1 MEDNKEIL
9 EAAVETNAK
18 DPTFEFK
25 KPSIWLIIKTI
36 LKLVPVIVYLRKDR
50 REWVKKQGKNVNEKK
65 FRKHAERALKT
76 FVELGPSYIKLG
88 QWLSSRADLL
98 PQPYLDV
105 LEKLQDDVLPAPF
118 SDVRPIL
125 EIELGAL
132 DDIFEYF
139 DTSAISGASLG
150 QVYRARYKEND
161 VVVKISRPHI
171 EQTIG
176 QNIYILKKLLPIA
189 TRFIDENLRF
199 SAEGMLSQFIET
211 VHEEMDYR
219 IEARNLIEIKNN
231 LKEDKSVIIPK
242 VYLDRTSRHV
252 ITLEYLPG
260 IKVTDIRTLDEYNID
275 RAKLVYRIHRLF
287 FKMLLRHSIFHAD
300 PHPGNISVA
309 SNGTI
314 ILYDF
319 GMVGRLD
326 DDTRRRLVRLYLGL
340 VDKDPVRTT
349 DVLIELG
356 TLEPSVDRRLVE
368 KGLELSIQ
376 SLHGKKVDRMEVK
389 ALQDLANKTLS
400 RFPFRLPK
408 GLELSIQSLHGKKVD
423 RMEVKALQ
431 DLANKTLSRFPFRL
445 PKSLALYMRMAS
457 ILEGIY
463 HYHEVK
469 FQFVRVLV
477 NLLEEEGLIK
487 EAYLEEF
494 KRYVNRFAKGIV
506 ISGELAPMI
515 KQYLTDQKAVDKT
528 KKYSNI
534 VPVSIISSSIFI
546 GSTIIFP
553 YERNFSYIGFAL
565 SAALLLGTLLFN
577 KLFRK

>member
-1 MEDNKEIL
+1 VKIFLMEDSKEIPD
-9 EAAVETNAK
+9 AAIVTDRKEPA
-18 DPTFEFK
+18 FRFK
-25 KPSIWLIIKTI
+25 KASIWLIIKTI
-36 LKLVPVIVYLRKDR
+36 LKLIPVIVYLRTDR
-50 REWVKKQGKNVNEKK
+50 REWVKKEGKNVNEKK

-76 FVELGPSYIKLG
+76 FVDLGPSYIKLG

-105 LEKLQDDVLPAPF
+105 LESLQDDVLPEPF
-118 SDVRPIL
+118 SDVKPIL
-125 EIELGAL
+125 EKELGSL
-132 DDIFEYF
+132 DEVFDYF
-139 DTSAISGASLG
+139 NPASISGASLG
-150 QVYRARYKEND
+150 QVYRAGYKGQD
-161 VVVKISRPHI
+161 VVVKISRPNI
-171 EQTIG
+171 EETIG

-211 VHEEMDYR
+211 VYEEMDYR
-219 IEARNLIEIKNN
+219 IEAKNLAEIKNN
-231 LKEDKSVIIPK
+231 LKNDKSVIIPK

-260 IKVTDIRTLDEYNID
+260 IKVTDIKTLDQHDID

-300 PHPGNISVA
+300 PHPGNISIT

-326 DDTRRRLVRLYLGL
+326 DETRRRLVRLYLGL

-349 DVLIELG
+349 DVLMELG
-356 TLEPSVDRRLVE
+356 TLESSVDRRLVE

-408 GLELSIQSLHGKKVD
+408 
-423 RMEVKALQ
+423 
-431 DLANKTLSRFPFRL
+431 N
-445 PKSLALYMRMAS
+445 LALYMRMAS

-463 HYHEVK
+463 HYHDIK

-477 NLLEEEGLIK
+477 SLLEEEGLIK
-487 EAYLEEF
+487 DAYVEEF
-494 KRYVNRFAKGIV
+494 KRYVNKFVKGLEV
-506 ISGELAPMI
+506 SVDLAPMI
-515 KQYLTDQKAVDKT
+515 KQYLTDQRTTNKLKGN
-528 KKYSNI
+528 SN
-534 VPVSIISSSIFI
+534 VLPMSIISSSIFI
-546 GSTIIFP
+546 GSTFIFP
-553 YERNFSYIGFAL
+553 HERNLSYLGFIL
-565 SAALLLGTLLFN
+565 SAALMVGTLIFN
-577 KLFRK
+577 KLDRK

>member
-1 MEDNKEIL
+1 MEDSKEIL
-9 EAAVETNAK
+9 DSAIETDRK
-18 DPTFEFK
+18 EPTFVFK

-36 LKLVPVIVYLRKDR
+36 LKLIPVIVYLRKDR
-50 REWVKKQGKNVNEKK
+50 REWVKKEGKNVNEKK

-76 FVELGPSYIKLG
+76 FVALGPSYIKLG

-105 LEKLQDDVLPAPF
+105 LEKLQDDVLPEPF
-118 SDVRPIL
+118 SDVRPTL
-125 EIELGAL
+125 EKELGQL
-132 DDIFEYF
+132 EDIFEYF
-139 DTSAISGASLG
+139 DPSAISGASLG
-150 QVYRARYKEND
+150 QVYRAKHKEKD
-161 VVVKISRPHI
+161 VVVKISRPNI
-171 EQTIG
+171 EETIG
-176 QNIYILKKLLPIA
+176 QNIYILRKLLPIA

-219 IEARNLIEIKNN
+219 IEARNLIQIKNN
-231 LKEDKSVIIPK
+231 LREDKSVIIPK

-252 ITLEYLPG
+252 ITMEYLPG
-260 IKVTDIRTLDEYNID
+260 IKVTDIRTLNQNNID

-300 PHPGNISVA
+300 PHPGNISVT

-326 DDTRRRLVRLYLGL
+326 DETRRKLVRLYLGL

-356 TLEPSVDRRLVE
+356 TLETSVDRRLVE

-408 GLELSIQSLHGKKVD
+408 
-423 RMEVKALQ
+423 
-431 DLANKTLSRFPFRL
+431 N
-445 PKSLALYMRMAS
+445 LALYMRMAS

-477 NLLEEEGLIK
+477 SLLEEEGLIK
-487 EAYLEEF
+487 EAYVEEF
-494 KRYVNRFAKGIV
+494 KRSVIRFAKGIEV
-506 ISGELAPMI
+506 SSELAPMI
-515 KQYLTDQKAVDKT
+515 KQYLTEQKLENKT
-528 KKYSNI
+528 RNVSN
-534 VPVSIISSSIFI
+534 VLPMSIISSSIFI

-553 YERNFSYIGFAL
+553 YERNFSYLGFAL
-565 SAALLLGTLLFN
+565 SAALLIGTFIFN
-577 KLFRK
+577 KLNRK

>member
-1 MEDNKEIL
+1 LMEDSKEIL
-9 EAAVETNAK
+9 ESSIETDSK
-18 DPTFEFK
+18 EPRFDYK
-25 KPSIWLIIKTI
+25 KPSILFTIKTI
-36 LKLVPVIVYLRKDR
+36 LKLIPVIVYLRRDR
-50 REWVKKQGKNVNEKK
+50 REWVKKEGKNVNENK
-65 FRKHAERALKT
+65 FRKHAEKALKS
-76 FVELGPSYIKLG
+76 FIELGPSYIKLG

-105 LEKLQDDVLPAPF
+105 LEKLQDDVLPRPF
-118 SDVRPIL
+118 SDVKPVL
-125 EIELGAL
+125 EKELGSL
-132 DDIFEYF
+132 EDIFEYF
-139 DTSAISGASLG
+139 DTTAISGASLG
-150 QVYRARYKEND
+150 QVYRAKYEGKE

-176 QNIYILKKLLPIA
+176 ESIYILKKLLPMA

-231 LKEDKSVIIPK
+231 LKGDTSVIIPK
-242 VYLDRTSRHV
+242 VYLERTSHHV

-260 IKVTDIRTLDEYNID
+260 IKVTDIKKLNEFNID

-300 PHPGNISVA
+300 PHPGNISITN
-309 SNGTI
+309 NGTI

-319 GMVGRLD
+319 GMVGRID
-326 DDTRRRLVRLYLGL
+326 DETRRRLVRLYLGL
-340 VDKDPVRTT
+340 VDKDPARTT

-356 TLEPSVDRRLVE
+356 TLEATVDRRLVE
-368 KGLELSIQ
+368 RGLELSIQ

-408 GLELSIQSLHGKKVD
+408 
-423 RMEVKALQ
+423 
-431 DLANKTLSRFPFRL
+431 N
-445 PKSLALYMRMAS
+445 LALYMRMAS

-463 HYHEVK
+463 HYHSVR

-477 NLLEEEGLIK
+477 GLLEEEGLIK
-487 EAYLEEF
+487 EAYVEEF
-494 KRYVNRFAKGIV
+494 KRYVSRFIKGIE
-506 ISGELAPMI
+506 ISSELAPMI
-515 KQYLTDQKAVDKT
+515 KQYLTDQKFANKQS
-528 KKYSNI
+528 KYSNFI
-534 VPVSIISSSIFI
+534 PISIISSSIVI
-546 GSTIIFP
+546 GSALIFP
-553 YERNFSYIGFAL
+553 YDRNLSYLGFAL
-565 SAALLLGTLLFN
+565 STALLVGTFIYK
-577 KLFRK
+577 KLTRR

>member
-1 MEDNKEIL
+1 LIEDRKEIL
-9 EAAVETNAK
+9 EAAIETEK
-18 DPTFEFK
+18 KEPTFDFK
-25 KPSIWLIIKTI
+25 KPSIWFIIKTI
-36 LKLVPVIVYLRKDR
+36 LKLVPVIIYLRKDR
-50 REWVKKQGKNVNEKK
+50 REWVKKEGKNVNEKK
-65 FRKHAERALKT
+65 FRIHAERALKT
-76 FVELGPSYIKLG
+76 FITLGPAYIKLG

-125 EIELGAL
+125 EKELGML

-150 QVYRARYKEND
+150 QVYRAKYKDRD
-161 VVVKISRPHI
+161 VAVKISRPNI
-171 EQTIG
+171 EETIG
-176 QNIYILKKLLPIA
+176 KNIYIVKKLLPIA

-211 VHEEMDYR
+211 VDEEMDYR
-219 IEARNLIEIKNN
+219 IEARNLIDIKNN
-231 LKEDKSVIIPK
+231 LKEDTSVIIPK

-252 ITLEYLPG
+252 ITLDYLPG
-260 IKVTDIRTLDEYNID
+260 TKITDIRTLNQHNID

-300 PHPGNISVA
+300 PHPGNISVTN
-309 SNGTI
+309 NGTI

-326 DDTRRRLVRLYLGL
+326 DETRRRLVRLYLGL

-356 TLEPSVDRRLVE
+356 TLEASVDRRLVE

-408 GLELSIQSLHGKKVD
+408 
-423 RMEVKALQ
+423 
-431 DLANKTLSRFPFRL
+431 N
-445 PKSLALYMRMAS
+445 LALYMRMAS

-463 HYHEVK
+463 HYHNVK

-487 EAYLEEF
+487 DAYFEEF
-494 KRYVNRFAKGIV
+494 KRYVNRFAKGIEV
-506 ISGELAPMI
+506 SSELAPMI
-515 KQYLTDQKAVDKT
+515 KQYLTDQKTADT
-528 KKYSNI
+528 RKKNSNVLPI
-534 VPVSIISSSIFI
+534 SIISSSIFI
-546 GSTIIFP
+546 GSTLIFP
-553 YERNFSYIGFAL
+553 YERNMSYLGFAL
-565 SAALLLGTLLFN
+565 SAVLLFGTLIFN
-577 KLFRK
+577 KINKI

>member
-1 MEDNKEIL
+1 MIEDRKEIL
-9 EAAVETNAK
+9 EAAIETEK
-18 DPTFEFK
+18 KEPTFDFK
-25 KPSIWLIIKTI
+25 KPSVWFIIKTI
-36 LKLVPVIVYLRKDR
+36 LKLIPVIIYLRKDR
-50 REWVKKQGKNVNEKK
+50 REWVKKEGKNVNEKK

-76 FVELGPSYIKLG
+76 FITLGPAYIKLG

-105 LEKLQDDVLPAPF
+105 LEKLQDDVSPAPF

-125 EIELGAL
+125 EKELGML
-132 DDIFEYF
+132 DNIFEYF

-150 QVYRARYKEND
+150 QVYRAKYKDRD
-161 VVVKISRPHI
+161 VVVKISRPRI
-171 EQTIG
+171 EETIG
-176 QNIYILKKLLPIA
+176 KNIYILKKLLPIA

-211 VHEEMDYR
+211 VDEEMDYR
-219 IEARNLIEIKNN
+219 TEARNLIDIKNN
-231 LKEDKSVIIPK
+231 LKEDTSVIIPK
-242 VYLDRTSRHV
+242 VYLDRTSRHI

-260 IKVTDIRTLDEYNID
+260 TKITDIRTLNQHNID

-300 PHPGNISVA
+300 PHPGNISVTN
-309 SNGTI
+309 NGTI

-326 DDTRRRLVRLYLGL
+326 DETRRRLVRLYLGL
-340 VDKDPVRTT
+340 IDKDPVRTT

-356 TLEPSVDRRLVE
+356 TLEASVDRRLVE

-408 GLELSIQSLHGKKVD
+408 
-423 RMEVKALQ
+423 
-431 DLANKTLSRFPFRL
+431 N
-445 PKSLALYMRMAS
+445 LALYMRMAS

-463 HYHEVK
+463 HYHNVR

-487 EAYLEEF
+487 DAYFEEF
-494 KRYVNRFAKGIV
+494 KRYVSRFAKGIEV
-506 ISGELAPMI
+506 SSELAPMI
-515 KQYLTDQKAVDKT
+515 KQYLTDQKTADT
-528 KKYSNI
+528 RKKNSN
-534 VPVSIISSSIFI
+534 VLPMSIISSSIFI
-546 GSTIIFP
+546 GSTLIFP
-553 YERNFSYIGFAL
+553 YERNMSYLGFAL
-565 SAALLLGTLLFN
+565 SAVLLFGTLIYN
-577 KLFRK
+577 KINKI

>member
-1 MEDNKEIL
+1 MPLLEDSEEVLDAVL
-9 EAAVETNAK
+9 ETDREE
-18 DPTFEFK
+18 PTFVFK
-25 KPSIWLIIKTI
+25 KPSIWLIFKTV
-36 LKLVPVIVYLRKDR
+36 LKLIPVIVYLRKDR
-50 REWVKKQGKNVNEKK
+50 REWVKKEGKNVNENK

-76 FVELGPSYIKLG
+76 FVTLGPSYIKLG

-105 LEKLQDDVLPAPF
+105 LEKLQDNVRPEPFLDVK
-118 SDVRPIL
+118 PIL
-125 EIELGAL
+125 ERELGSL
-132 DDIFEYF
+132 ENIFESF
-139 DTSAISGASLG
+139 DPSAISGASLG
-150 QVYRARYKEND
+150 QVYRAKYKQKD
-161 VVVKISRPHI
+161 VVVKISRPNI
-171 EQTIG
+171 EETIG
-176 QNIYILKKLLPIA
+176 QNIYILRKLLPLA

-219 IEARNLIEIKNN
+219 IEAKNLIQIRNN
-231 LKEDKSVIIPK
+231 LKEDKSVIIPS

-252 ITLEYLPG
+252 ITMEYLPG
-260 IKVTDIRTLDEYNID
+260 TKITDIKTLNQNNID

-300 PHPGNISVA
+300 PHPGNISIT
-309 SNGTI
+309 NEGTI

-326 DDTRRRLVRLYLGL
+326 DETRRRLVRLYLGL

-349 DVLIELG
+349 DVLLELG

-376 SLHGKKVDRMEVK
+376 SLHGRKVDRMEVK

-408 GLELSIQSLHGKKVD
+408 
-423 RMEVKALQ
+423 
-431 DLANKTLSRFPFRL
+431 N
-445 PKSLALYMRMAS
+445 LALYMRMAS

-463 HYHEVK
+463 HYHNIK

-477 NLLEEEGLIK
+477 SLLEEEGLIK
-487 EAYLEEF
+487 EAYIEEF
-494 KRYVNRFAKGIV
+494 KRYVNRFVKGIEV
-506 ISGELAPMI
+506 SSELAPML
-515 KQYLTDQKAVDKT
+515 KQYLTDQKSENKIKAN
-528 KKYSNI
+528 SNVLPI
-534 VPVSIISSSIFI
+534 SIISSAIFI
-546 GSTIIFP
+546 GSTFIFP
-553 YERNFSYIGFAL
+553 YERSFSYFGFAL
-565 SAALLLGTLLFN
+565 SAAMLVGTLVYN
-577 KLFRK
+577 KLSRR

>member
-1 MEDNKEIL
+1 MDDRKELL
-9 EAAVETNAK
+9 EGAVQTDAK
-18 DPTFEFK
+18 EPTFEFK

-50 REWVKKQGKNVNEKK
+50 REWVKKEGKNVNEKK
-65 FRKHAERALKT
+65 FRRHAERALKT
-76 FVELGPSYIKLG
+76 FVALGPAYIKLG

-150 QVYRARYKEND
+150 QVYLAKYEEKD

-368 KGLELSIQ
+368 
-376 SLHGKKVDRMEVK
+376 R
-389 ALQDLANKTLS
+389 
-400 RFPFRLPK
+400 

-463 HYHEVK
+463 HYHQVK

-534 VPVSIISSSIFI
+534 VPVSILSSSIFI

-553 YERNFSYIGFAL
+553 YERNFSYIGLAL
-565 SAALLLGTLLFN
+565 AAALLLGTLLYN

>member
-1 MEDNKEIL
+1 MEDSKEIL
-9 EAAVETNAK
+9 DAAIDTDRKEPA
-18 DPTFEFK
+18 FQFK
-25 KPSIWLIIKTI
+25 KPSIWLIMKTI
-36 LKLVPVIVYLRKDR
+36 FKLIPVIVYLRKDR
-50 REWVKKQGKNVNEKK
+50 REWVKKEGKNVNEKK
-65 FRKHAERALKT
+65 FRKHAEGALKT
-76 FVELGPSYIKLG
+76 FVDLGPSYIKLG

-105 LEKLQDDVLPAPF
+105 LESLQDDVLPEPF

-125 EIELGAL
+125 EKELGSP
-132 DDIFEYF
+132 DEVFDYF
-139 DTSAISGASLG
+139 NPASISGASLG
-150 QVYRARYKEND
+150 QVYRAGYKGQD
-161 VVVKISRPHI
+161 VVVKISRPNI
-171 EQTIG
+171 EETIG

-211 VHEEMDYR
+211 VYEEMDYR
-219 IEARNLIEIKNN
+219 IEARNLLEIKNN
-231 LKEDKSVIIPK
+231 LKNDKSVIIPK

-260 IKVTDIRTLDEYNID
+260 IKVTDIKTLDQHDID

-300 PHPGNISVA
+300 PHPGNISIT

-319 GMVGRLD
+319 GMVGKLD
-326 DDTRRRLVRLYLGL
+326 DETRRRLVRLYLGL

-349 DVLIELG
+349 DVLMELG
-356 TLEPSVDRRLVE
+356 TLETSVDRRLVE

-408 GLELSIQSLHGKKVD
+408 
-423 RMEVKALQ
+423 
-431 DLANKTLSRFPFRL
+431 N
-445 PKSLALYMRMAS
+445 LALYMRMAS

-463 HYHEVK
+463 HYHDVK

-477 NLLEEEGLIK
+477 SLLEEEGLIK
-487 EAYLEEF
+487 DAYVEEF
-494 KRYVNRFAKGIV
+494 KRYINKFVKGLEV
-506 ISGELAPMI
+506 SVDLAPMI
-515 KQYLTDQKAVDKT
+515 RQYLTDQRTTNKLKGN
-528 KKYSNI
+528 SN
-534 VPVSIISSSIFI
+534 VLPMSIISSSIFI
-546 GSTIIFP
+546 GSTFIFP
-553 YERNFSYIGFAL
+553 HERNLSYLGFIL
-565 SAALLLGTLLFN
+565 SAALMVGTLIFN
-577 KLFRK
+577 KLNRK

>member
-1 MEDNKEIL
+1 LIEDSNEIL
-9 EAAVETNAK
+9 EAAIETEK
-18 DPTFEFK
+18 KEPTFDFK

-36 LKLVPVIVYLRKDR
+36 LKLIPVIIFLRKDR
-50 REWVKKQGKNVNEKK
+50 REWVKKKGKNVNEKK

-76 FVELGPSYIKLG
+76 FITLGPSYIKLG

-118 SDVRPIL
+118 SNVRPIL
-125 EIELGAL
+125 EKELGVV

-150 QVYRARYKEND
+150 QVYCAKYKDRD
-161 VVVKISRPHI
+161 VVVKISRPNI
-171 EQTIG
+171 EETIG
-176 QNIYILKKLLPIA
+176 KNIYILKKLLPIG

-199 SAEGMLSQFIET
+199 SAEAMLSQFIET

-219 IEARNLIEIKNN
+219 VEARNLIDIKNN
-231 LKEDKSVIIPK
+231 LKEDTSVIIPK

-260 IKVTDIRTLDEYNID
+260 TKITDIRTLNQHNID

-300 PHPGNISVA
+300 PHPGNISVTN
-309 SNGTI
+309 NGTI

-326 DDTRRRLVRLYLGL
+326 DETRRRLVRLYLGL

-356 TLEPSVDRRLVE
+356 TLEASVDRRLVE

-408 GLELSIQSLHGKKVD
+408 
-423 RMEVKALQ
+423 
-431 DLANKTLSRFPFRL
+431 N
-445 PKSLALYMRMAS
+445 LALYMRMAS

-463 HYHEVK
+463 HSHNVK

-487 EAYLEEF
+487 EAYFEEF
-494 KRYVNRFAKGIV
+494 KRYVNRFVKGIEV
-506 ISGELAPMI
+506 SSELAPMI
-515 KQYLTDQKAVDKT
+515 KQYLIDQKTTDKS
-528 KKYSNI
+528 KKNSNVLPI
-534 VPVSIISSSIFI
+534 SIISSSIII
-546 GSTIIFP
+546 GSTLIFP
-553 YERNFSYIGFAL
+553 HERNFSYLGFAL
-565 SAALLLGTLLFN
+565 SAVLLLGTFIFN
-577 KLFRK
+577 KINRI

>member
-1 MEDNKEIL
+1 VKIFLMEDKEIL
-9 EAAVETNAK
+9 DVALVTDRKEPAIQ
-18 DPTFEFK
+18 FK

-36 LKLVPVIVYLRKDR
+36 LKLIPVILYLRTDR
-50 REWVKKQGKNVNEKK
+50 REWVKKEGKNVNEKK

-76 FVELGPSYIKLG
+76 FVDLGPSYIKLG

-105 LEKLQDDVLPAPF
+105 LESLQDDVLPEPF

-125 EIELGAL
+125 EKELGSL
-132 DDIFEYF
+132 DEVFDYF
-139 DTSAISGASLG
+139 NPASISGASLG
-150 QVYRARYKEND
+150 QVYRAGYEGQD
-161 VVVKISRPHI
+161 VVVKISRPNI
-171 EQTIG
+171 EETIG

-211 VHEEMDYR
+211 VYEEMDYR
-219 IEARNLIEIKNN
+219 IEAKNLAEIKNN
-231 LKEDKSVIIPK
+231 LKNDKSVIIPK

-260 IKVTDIRTLDEYNID
+260 IKVTDIKTLDQHNID

-300 PHPGNISVA
+300 PHPGNISIT

-326 DDTRRRLVRLYLGL
+326 DETRRRLVRLYLGL

-349 DVLIELG
+349 DVLMELG

-400 RFPFRLPK
+400 KFPFRLPK
-408 GLELSIQSLHGKKVD
+408 
-423 RMEVKALQ
+423 
-431 DLANKTLSRFPFRL
+431 N
-445 PKSLALYMRMAS
+445 LALYMRMAS

-463 HYHEVK
+463 HYHDIK

-477 NLLEEEGLIK
+477 SLLEEEGLIK
-487 EAYLEEF
+487 DAYVEEF
-494 KRYVNRFAKGIV
+494 KRYVNKFVKGLEV
-506 ISGELAPMI
+506 SVDLAPMI
-515 KQYLTDQKAVDKT
+515 KQYLTDQTTTNKLKGN
-528 KKYSNI
+528 SN
-534 VPVSIISSSIFI
+534 VLPMSIISSSIFI
-546 GSTIIFP
+546 GSAFIFP
-553 YERNFSYIGFAL
+553 HERNLSYLGFIL
-565 SAALLLGTLLFN
+565 SAALMVGTLIFN
-577 KLFRK
+577 KLDRK

>member
-1 MEDNKEIL
+1 MEDSKEIL
-9 EAAVETNAK
+9 EGAVQTDAK
-18 DPTFEFK
+18 EPTFEFK

-50 REWVKKQGKNVNEKK
+50 REWVKKEGKNVNEKK

-76 FVELGPSYIKLG
+76 FVALGPAYIKLG

-118 SDVRPIL
+118 SDVIPIL
-125 EIELGAL
+125 EKELGSL
-132 DDIFEYF
+132 DEIFEYF

-150 QVYRARYKEND
+150 QVYRAKYEEKE

-199 SAEGMLSQFIET
+199 SAEGMLYQFIET
-211 VHEEMDYR
+211 VHEEMNYR

-260 IKVTDIRTLDEYNID
+260 TKVTDIRTLDEYNID

-326 DDTRRRLVRLYLGL
+326 DETRRRLVRLYLGL

-408 GLELSIQSLHGKKVD
+408 
-423 RMEVKALQ
+423 
-431 DLANKTLSRFPFRL
+431 
-445 PKSLALYMRMAS
+445 SLALYMRMAS

-463 HYHEVK
+463 HYHGVK

-477 NLLEEEGLIK
+477 SLLEEEGLIK
-487 EAYLEEF
+487 EAYIEEF
-494 KRYVNRFAKGIV
+494 KRYVNRFAKGIE
-506 ISGELAPMI
+506 ISSELAPMI
-515 KQYLTDQKAVDKT
+515 KQYLTDQKTVDRT

-534 VPVSIISSSIFI
+534 IPVSILSSSIFI

-565 SAALLLGTLLFN
+565 SAALLIGTLIFN

>member
-1 MEDNKEIL
+1 MEDSKEIL
-9 EAAVETNAK
+9 DAAIDTDRKEPA
-18 DPTFEFK
+18 FQFK
-25 KPSIWLIIKTI
+25 KPSIWLIMKTI
-36 LKLVPVIVYLRKDR
+36 LKLIPVIVYLRKDR
-50 REWVKKQGKNVNEKK
+50 REWVKKEGKNVNEKK
-65 FRKHAERALKT
+65 FSKHAERALKT
-76 FVELGPSYIKLG
+76 FVDLGPSYIKLG

-105 LEKLQDDVLPAPF
+105 LESLQDDVLAEPF

-125 EIELGAL
+125 EKELGSL
-132 DDIFEYF
+132 DEVFDYF
-139 DTSAISGASLG
+139 NPASISGASLG
-150 QVYRARYKEND
+150 QVYRAGYKGQD
-161 VVVKISRPHI
+161 VVVKISRPNI
-171 EQTIG
+171 EETIG

-211 VHEEMDYR
+211 VYEEMDYR
-219 IEARNLIEIKNN
+219 IEARNLLEIKNN
-231 LKEDKSVIIPK
+231 LKNDKSVIIPK

-260 IKVTDIRTLDEYNID
+260 IKVTDIKTLDQHDID

-300 PHPGNISVA
+300 PHPGNISIT

-326 DDTRRRLVRLYLGL
+326 DETRRRLVRLYLGL

-349 DVLIELG
+349 DVLMELG
-356 TLEPSVDRRLVE
+356 TLETSVDRRLVE

-408 GLELSIQSLHGKKVD
+408 
-423 RMEVKALQ
+423 
-431 DLANKTLSRFPFRL
+431 N
-445 PKSLALYMRMAS
+445 LALYMRMAS

-463 HYHEVK
+463 HYHDVK

-477 NLLEEEGLIK
+477 SLLEEEGLIK
-487 EAYLEEF
+487 DAYVEEF
-494 KRYVNRFAKGIV
+494 KRYVNKFVKGLEV
-506 ISGELAPMI
+506 SVDLAPMI
-515 KQYLTDQKAVDKT
+515 KQYLTDQRTTNKLKGN
-528 KKYSNI
+528 SN
-534 VPVSIISSSIFI
+534 VLPMSIISSSIFI
-546 GSTIIFP
+546 GSTFIFP
-553 YERNFSYIGFAL
+553 HERNLSYLGFIL
-565 SAALLLGTLLFN
+565 SAALMVGTLIFN
-577 KLFRK
+577 KLNRK

>member
-1 MEDNKEIL
+1 LIEDRKEIL
-9 EAAVETNAK
+9 EAAIETEK
-18 DPTFEFK
+18 KEPTFDFK
-25 KPSIWLIIKTI
+25 KPSIWFIIKTI
-36 LKLVPVIVYLRKDR
+36 LKLVPVIIYLRKDR
-50 REWVKKQGKNVNEKK
+50 REWVKKEGKNVNEKK
-65 FRKHAERALKT
+65 FRIHAERALKT
-76 FVELGPSYIKLG
+76 FITLGPAYIKLG

-125 EIELGAL
+125 EKELGML

-150 QVYRARYKEND
+150 QVYRAKYKDRD
-161 VVVKISRPHI
+161 VAVKISRPNI
-171 EQTIG
+171 EETIG
-176 QNIYILKKLLPIA
+176 KNIYIVKKLLPIA

-211 VHEEMDYR
+211 VDEEMDYR
-219 IEARNLIEIKNN
+219 IEARNLIDIKNN
-231 LKEDKSVIIPK
+231 LKEDTSVIIPK

-252 ITLEYLPG
+252 ITLDYLPG
-260 IKVTDIRTLDEYNID
+260 TKITDIRTLNQHNID

-300 PHPGNISVA
+300 PHPGNISVTN
-309 SNGTI
+309 NGTI

-326 DDTRRRLVRLYLGL
+326 DETRRRLVRLYLGL

-356 TLEPSVDRRLVE
+356 TLEASVDRRLVE

-408 GLELSIQSLHGKKVD
+408 
-423 RMEVKALQ
+423 
-431 DLANKTLSRFPFRL
+431 N
-445 PKSLALYMRMAS
+445 LALYMRMAS

-463 HYHEVK
+463 HYHNVK

-487 EAYLEEF
+487 DAYFEEF
-494 KRYVNRFAKGIV
+494 KRYVNRFAKGIEV
-506 ISGELAPMI
+506 SSELAPMI
-515 KQYLTDQKAVDKT
+515 KQYLTDQKTADT
-528 KKYSNI
+528 RKKNSNVLPI
-534 VPVSIISSSIFI
+534 SIISSSIFI
-546 GSTIIFP
+546 GSTLIFP
-553 YERNFSYIGFAL
+553 YERNMSYLGFGL
-565 SAALLLGTLLFN
+565 SAVLLFGTLLYN
-577 KLFRK
+577 KINKI

>member
-1 MEDNKEIL
+1 MEDKEIL
-9 EAAVETNAK
+9 DVALVTDRKEPAIQ
-18 DPTFEFK
+18 FK

-36 LKLVPVIVYLRKDR
+36 LKLIPVILYLRTDR
-50 REWVKKQGKNVNEKK
+50 REWVKKEGKNVNEKK

-76 FVELGPSYIKLG
+76 FVDLGPSYIKLG

-105 LEKLQDDVLPAPF
+105 LESLQDDVLPEPF

-125 EIELGAL
+125 EKELGSL
-132 DDIFEYF
+132 DEVFDYF
-139 DTSAISGASLG
+139 NPASISGASLG
-150 QVYRARYKEND
+150 QVYRAGYKGQD
-161 VVVKISRPHI
+161 VVVKISRPNI
-171 EQTIG
+171 EETIG

-211 VHEEMDYR
+211 VYEEMDYR
-219 IEARNLIEIKNN
+219 IEAKNLAEIKNN
-231 LKEDKSVIIPK
+231 LKNDKSVIIPK

-260 IKVTDIRTLDEYNID
+260 IKVTDIKTLDQHNID

-300 PHPGNISVA
+300 PHPGNISIT

-326 DDTRRRLVRLYLGL
+326 DETRRRLVRLYLGL

-349 DVLIELG
+349 DVLMELG

-408 GLELSIQSLHGKKVD
+408 
-423 RMEVKALQ
+423 
-431 DLANKTLSRFPFRL
+431 N
-445 PKSLALYMRMAS
+445 LALYMRMAS

-463 HYHEVK
+463 HYHDVK

-477 NLLEEEGLIK
+477 SLLEEEGLIK
-487 EAYLEEF
+487 DAYVEEF
-494 KRYVNRFAKGIV
+494 KRYVNKFVKGLEV
-506 ISGELAPMI
+506 SVDLAPMI
-515 KQYLTDQKAVDKT
+515 KQYLTDQRTTNKLKGN
-528 KKYSNI
+528 SN
-534 VPVSIISSSIFI
+534 VLPMSIISSSIFI
-546 GSTIIFP
+546 GSAFIFP
-553 YERNFSYIGFAL
+553 HERNLSYLGFIL
-565 SAALLLGTLLFN
+565 SAALMVGTLIFN
-577 KLFRK
+577 KLVRK

>member
-1 MEDNKEIL
+1 MPLLEDSEEVL
-9 EAAVETNAK
+9 DAVIETNREE
-18 DPTFEFK
+18 PTFVFK
-25 KPSIWLIIKTI
+25 KPSIWLIFKTI

-50 REWVKKQGKNVNEKK
+50 REWVKKEGKNVNEKE

-76 FVELGPSYIKLG
+76 FVTLGPSYIKLG

-105 LEKLQDDVLPAPF
+105 LEKLQDNVRPEPFLDVK
-118 SDVRPIL
+118 PIL
-125 EIELGAL
+125 ERELGSL
-132 DDIFEYF
+132 ENIFDSF
-139 DTSAISGASLG
+139 DPSAISGASLG
-150 QVYRARYKEND
+150 QVYRARYKEKD
-161 VVVKISRPHI
+161 VVVKISRPNI
-171 EQTIG
+171 EETIG
-176 QNIYILKKLLPIA
+176 QNIYILRKLLPLA

-219 IEARNLIEIKNN
+219 IEAKNLIQIKNN
-231 LKEDKSVIIPK
+231 LKEDKSVIIPR

-252 ITLEYLPG
+252 ITMEYLPG
-260 IKVTDIRTLDEYNID
+260 TKITDIKTLNQNNID

-300 PHPGNISVA
+300 PHPGNISIT
-309 SNGTI
+309 NEGTI

-326 DDTRRRLVRLYLGL
+326 DETRRRLVRLYLGL

-349 DVLIELG
+349 DVLLELG

-376 SLHGKKVDRMEVK
+376 SLHGRKVDRMEIK

-408 GLELSIQSLHGKKVD
+408 
-423 RMEVKALQ
+423 
-431 DLANKTLSRFPFRL
+431 N
-445 PKSLALYMRMAS
+445 LALYMRMAS

-463 HYHEVK
+463 HYHNVK

-477 NLLEEEGLIK
+477 SLLEEEGLIK
-487 EAYLEEF
+487 EAYIEEF
-494 KRYVNRFAKGIV
+494 KRYVNRFVKGIEV
-506 ISGELAPMI
+506 SSELAPML
-515 KQYLTDQKAVDKT
+515 KQYLTDQKSENKIKAN
-528 KKYSNI
+528 SN
-534 VPVSIISSSIFI
+534 VLPMSIISSAIFI
-546 GSTIIFP
+546 GSTFIFP
-553 YERNFSYIGFAL
+553 YERNFSYFGFAL
-565 SAALLLGTLLFN
+565 SAAMLIGTLVFN
-577 KLFRK
+577 KLSRR

>member
-1 MEDNKEIL
+1 MPLFSYTSGLFILSLLEFRGVKIFLMEDKEIL
-9 EAAVETNAK
+9 DVAIVTDRKEPA
-18 DPTFEFK
+18 FQFK

-36 LKLVPVIVYLRKDR
+36 LKLIPVILYLRTDR
-50 REWVKKQGKNVNEKK
+50 REWVKKEGKNVNEKK

-76 FVELGPSYIKLG
+76 FIDLGPSYIKLG

-105 LEKLQDDVLPAPF
+105 LESLQDDVLPEPF
-118 SDVRPIL
+118 SEVRPIL
-125 EIELGAL
+125 EKELGSL
-132 DDIFEYF
+132 DEVFDYF
-139 DTSAISGASLG
+139 NPASISGASLG
-150 QVYRARYKEND
+150 QVYRAGYKGQD
-161 VVVKISRPHI
+161 VVVKISRPNI
-171 EQTIG
+171 EETIG

-211 VHEEMDYR
+211 VYEEMDYR
-219 IEARNLIEIKNN
+219 IEAKNLAEIKNN
-231 LKEDKSVIIPK
+231 LKNDKSVIIPK

-260 IKVTDIRTLDEYNID
+260 IKVTDIKTLDQHDID

-300 PHPGNISVA
+300 PHPGNISIT

-319 GMVGRLD
+319 GMVGRID
-326 DDTRRRLVRLYLGL
+326 DETRRRLVRLYLGL
-340 VDKDPVRTT
+340 IDKDPVRTT
-349 DVLIELG
+349 DVLMELG

-408 GLELSIQSLHGKKVD
+408 
-423 RMEVKALQ
+423 
-431 DLANKTLSRFPFRL
+431 N
-445 PKSLALYMRMAS
+445 LALYMRMAS

-463 HYHEVK
+463 HYHDVK

-477 NLLEEEGLIK
+477 SLLEEEGLIK
-487 EAYLEEF
+487 DAYVEEF
-494 KRYVNRFAKGIV
+494 KRYVNKFVKGLEV
-506 ISGELAPMI
+506 SVDLAPMI
-515 KQYLTDQKAVDKT
+515 KQYLTDQRTTNKLKGN
-528 KKYSNI
+528 SN
-534 VPVSIISSSIFI
+534 VLPMSIISSSIFI
-546 GSTIIFP
+546 GSAFIFP
-553 YERNFSYIGFAL
+553 HERNLSYLGFIL
-565 SAALLLGTLLFN
+565 SAALMVGTLIFN
-577 KLFRK
+577 KLDRK

>member
-1 MEDNKEIL
+1 VKIFLMEDSKEIL
-9 EAAVETNAK
+9 GAAIDTDRKEPA
-18 DPTFEFK
+18 FQFK
-25 KPSIWLIIKTI
+25 KPSILLIIRTI
-36 LKLVPVIVYLRKDR
+36 LKLIPVIVYLRKDR
-50 REWVKKQGKNVNEKK
+50 REWVKKEGRNVSEKK
-65 FRKHAERALKT
+65 FRKHAEGALKT
-76 FVELGPSYIKLG
+76 FVDLGPSYIKLG

-105 LEKLQDDVLPAPF
+105 LESLQDDVFPEPF

-125 EIELGAL
+125 EKELGSP
-132 DDIFEYF
+132 DEVFDYF
-139 DTSAISGASLG
+139 NPASISGASLG
-150 QVYRARYKEND
+150 QVYRAGYKGQD
-161 VVVKISRPHI
+161 VVVKISRPNI

-211 VHEEMDYR
+211 VYEEMDYR
-219 IEARNLIEIKNN
+219 IEARNLLEIKNN
-231 LKEDKSVIIPK
+231 LKNDKSVIIPK

-260 IKVTDIRTLDEYNID
+260 IKVTDIKTLDQHDID

-300 PHPGNISVA
+300 PHPGNISIT

-326 DDTRRRLVRLYLGL
+326 DETRRRLVRLYLGL

-349 DVLIELG
+349 DVLMELG
-356 TLEPSVDRRLVE
+356 TLETSVDRRLVE

-408 GLELSIQSLHGKKVD
+408 
-423 RMEVKALQ
+423 
-431 DLANKTLSRFPFRL
+431 N
-445 PKSLALYMRMAS
+445 LALYMRMAS

-463 HYHEVK
+463 HYHDVK

-477 NLLEEEGLIK
+477 SLLEEEGLIK
-487 EAYLEEF
+487 DAYVEEF
-494 KRYVNRFAKGIV
+494 KRYVNKFVKGLEV
-506 ISGELAPMI
+506 SVDLAPMI
-515 KQYLTDQKAVDKT
+515 KQYLTDQRTTNKLKGN
-528 KKYSNI
+528 SN
-534 VPVSIISSSIFI
+534 VLPMSIISSSIFI
-546 GSTIIFP
+546 GSTFIFP
-553 YERNFSYIGFAL
+553 HERNLSYLGFIL
-565 SAALLLGTLLFN
+565 SAALMVGTLIFN
-577 KLFRK
+577 KLNRK

>member
-150 QVYRARYKEND
+150 QVYLAKYEEKD

-408 GLELSIQSLHGKKVD
+408 
-423 RMEVKALQ
+423 
-431 DLANKTLSRFPFRL
+431 
-445 PKSLALYMRMAS
+445 SLALYMRMAS

-463 HYHEVK
+463 HYHQVK

>member
-1 MEDNKEIL
+1 MEDKEIL
-9 EAAVETNAK
+9 DAAIVTDRKEPAFQFN
-18 DPTFEFK
+18 

-36 LKLVPVIVYLRKDR
+36 LKLIPVILYLRTDR
-50 REWVKKQGKNVNEKK
+50 REWVKKEGKNVNEKK

-76 FVELGPSYIKLG
+76 FVDLGPSYIKLG

-105 LEKLQDDVLPAPF
+105 LESLQDDVLPEPF

-125 EIELGAL
+125 EKELGSL
-132 DDIFEYF
+132 DEVFDYF
-139 DTSAISGASLG
+139 NPASISGASLG
-150 QVYRARYKEND
+150 QVYRAGYKGQD
-161 VVVKISRPHI
+161 VVVKISRPNI
-171 EQTIG
+171 EETIG

-211 VHEEMDYR
+211 VYEEMDYR
-219 IEARNLIEIKNN
+219 IEAKNLTEIKNN
-231 LKEDKSVIIPK
+231 LKNDKSVIIPK

-260 IKVTDIRTLDEYNID
+260 IKVTDIKTLDQHNID

-300 PHPGNISVA
+300 PHPGNISIT

-326 DDTRRRLVRLYLGL
+326 DETRRRLVRLYLGL

-349 DVLIELG
+349 DVLMELG

-376 SLHGKKVDRMEVK
+376 SLYGKKVDRMEVK

-408 GLELSIQSLHGKKVD
+408 
-423 RMEVKALQ
+423 
-431 DLANKTLSRFPFRL
+431 N
-445 PKSLALYMRMAS
+445 LALYMRMAS

-463 HYHEVK
+463 HYHDIK

-477 NLLEEEGLIK
+477 SLLEEEGLIK
-487 EAYLEEF
+487 DAYVEEF
-494 KRYVNRFAKGIV
+494 KRYVNKFVKGLEV
-506 ISGELAPMI
+506 SVDLAPMI
-515 KQYLTDQKAVDKT
+515 KQYLTDQRTTNKLKGN
-528 KKYSNI
+528 SN
-534 VPVSIISSSIFI
+534 VLPMSIISSSIFI
-546 GSTIIFP
+546 GSAFIFP
-553 YERNFSYIGFAL
+553 HERNLSYLGFIL
-565 SAALLLGTLLFN
+565 SAALMVGTLIFN
-577 KLFRK
+577 KLDRK

>member
-1 MEDNKEIL
+1 MPLFSYTSGLFILSLLEFRGVKIFLMEDKEIL
-9 EAAVETNAK
+9 DVAIVTDRKEPA
-18 DPTFEFK
+18 FQFK

-36 LKLVPVIVYLRKDR
+36 LKLIPVILYLRTDR
-50 REWVKKQGKNVNEKK
+50 REWVKKEGKNVNEKK

-76 FVELGPSYIKLG
+76 FIDLGPSYIKLG

-105 LEKLQDDVLPAPF
+105 LESLQDDVLPEPF

-125 EIELGAL
+125 EKELGSL
-132 DDIFEYF
+132 DEVFDYF
-139 DTSAISGASLG
+139 NPASISGASLG
-150 QVYRARYKEND
+150 QVYRAGYKGQD
-161 VVVKISRPHI
+161 VVVKISRPNI
-171 EQTIG
+171 EETIG

-211 VHEEMDYR
+211 VYEEMDYR
-219 IEARNLIEIKNN
+219 IEAKNLAEIKNN
-231 LKEDKSVIIPK
+231 LKNDKSVIIPK

-260 IKVTDIRTLDEYNID
+260 IKVTDIKTLDQHDID
-275 RAKLVYRIHRLF
+275 RVKLVYRIHRLF

-300 PHPGNISVA
+300 PHPGNISIT

-319 GMVGRLD
+319 GMVGRID
-326 DDTRRRLVRLYLGL
+326 DETRRRLVRLYLGL
-340 VDKDPVRTT
+340 IDKDPVRTT
-349 DVLIELG
+349 DVLMELG

-408 GLELSIQSLHGKKVD
+408 
-423 RMEVKALQ
+423 
-431 DLANKTLSRFPFRL
+431 N
-445 PKSLALYMRMAS
+445 LALYMRMAS

-463 HYHEVK
+463 HYHDVK

-477 NLLEEEGLIK
+477 SLLEEEGLIK
-487 EAYLEEF
+487 DAYVEEF
-494 KRYVNRFAKGIV
+494 KRYVNKFVKGLEV
-506 ISGELAPMI
+506 SVDLAPMI
-515 KQYLTDQKAVDKT
+515 KQYLTDQRTTNKLKGN
-528 KKYSNI
+528 SN
-534 VPVSIISSSIFI
+534 VLPMSIISSSIFI
-546 GSTIIFP
+546 GSAFIFP
-553 YERNFSYIGFAL
+553 HERNLSYLGFIL
-565 SAALLLGTLLFN
+565 SAALMVGTLIFN
-577 KLFRK
+577 KLVRK

>member
-1 MEDNKEIL
+1 MEDKEIL
-9 EAAVETNAK
+9 DVAIVTDRKEPA
-18 DPTFEFK
+18 FQFK

-36 LKLVPVIVYLRKDR
+36 LKLIPVILYLRTDR
-50 REWVKKQGKNVNEKK
+50 REWVKKEGKNVNEKK

-76 FVELGPSYIKLG
+76 FIDLGPSYIKLG

-105 LEKLQDDVLPAPF
+105 LESLQDDVLPEPF

-125 EIELGAL
+125 EKELGSL
-132 DDIFEYF
+132 DEVFDYF
-139 DTSAISGASLG
+139 NPASISGASLG
-150 QVYRARYKEND
+150 QVYRAGYEGQD
-161 VVVKISRPHI
+161 VVVKISRPNI
-171 EQTIG
+171 EETIG

-211 VHEEMDYR
+211 VYEEMDYR
-219 IEARNLIEIKNN
+219 IEAKNLAEIKNN
-231 LKEDKSVIIPK
+231 LKNDKSVIIPK

-260 IKVTDIRTLDEYNID
+260 IKVTDIKTLDQHDID
-275 RAKLVYRIHRLF
+275 RVKLVYRIHRLF

-300 PHPGNISVA
+300 PHPGNISIT

-319 GMVGRLD
+319 GMVGRID
-326 DDTRRRLVRLYLGL
+326 DETRRRLVRLYLGL
-340 VDKDPVRTT
+340 IDKDPVRTT
-349 DVLIELG
+349 DVLMELG

-408 GLELSIQSLHGKKVD
+408 
-423 RMEVKALQ
+423 
-431 DLANKTLSRFPFRL
+431 N
-445 PKSLALYMRMAS
+445 LALYMRMAS

-463 HYHEVK
+463 HYHDVK

-477 NLLEEEGLIK
+477 SLLEEEGLIK
-487 EAYLEEF
+487 DAYVEEF
-494 KRYVNRFAKGIV
+494 KRYVNKFVKGLEV
-506 ISGELAPMI
+506 SVDLAPMI
-515 KQYLTDQKAVDKT
+515 KQYLTDQRTTNKLKGN
-528 KKYSNI
+528 SN
-534 VPVSIISSSIFI
+534 VLPMSIISSSIFI
-546 GSTIIFP
+546 GSAFIFP
-553 YERNFSYIGFAL
+553 HERNLSYLGFIL
-565 SAALLLGTLLFN
+565 SAALMVGTLIFN
-577 KLFRK
+577 KLVRK

>member
-1 MEDNKEIL
+1 MEDSKEL
-9 EAAVETNAK
+9 LDAAIDTERK
-18 DPTFEFK
+18 DHDFLFK
-25 KPSIWLIIKTI
+25 KPSILLIIKTI

-50 REWVKKQGKNVNEKK
+50 REWVKKEGKNVNEKK

-76 FVELGPSYIKLG
+76 FVDLGPSYIKLG

-105 LEKLQDDVLPAPF
+105 LESLQDDVSPEPF

-125 EIELGAL
+125 EKELGCL
-132 DDIFEYF
+132 DEVFDYF
-139 DTSAISGASLG
+139 DPASISGASLG
-150 QVYRARYKEND
+150 QVYRAGYKGQE
-161 VVVKISRPHI
+161 VVVKISRPNI
-171 EQTIG
+171 EETIG

-211 VHEEMDYR
+211 VYEEMDYR
-219 IEARNLIEIKNN
+219 IEARNLIQIKNN
-231 LKEDKSVIIPK
+231 LKGDKSVIIPK

-260 IKVTDIRTLDEYNID
+260 IKVTDIKTLDKHEID

-300 PHPGNISVA
+300 PHPGNISIT

-319 GMVGRLD
+319 GMVGKLD
-326 DDTRRRLVRLYLGL
+326 DETRRRLVRLYLGL

-349 DVLIELG
+349 DVLMELG
-356 TLEPSVDRRLVE
+356 TLETSVDRRLVE

-408 GLELSIQSLHGKKVD
+408 
-423 RMEVKALQ
+423 
-431 DLANKTLSRFPFRL
+431 N
-445 PKSLALYMRMAS
+445 LALYMRMAS

-463 HYHEVK
+463 HYHDVK

-477 NLLEEEGLIK
+477 SLLEEEGLIK
-487 EAYLEEF
+487 DAYIEEF
-494 KRYVNRFAKGIV
+494 KRYINKFVKGLEASV
-506 ISGELAPMI
+506 DLAPII
-515 KQYLTDQKAVDKT
+515 KQYLIDQRT
-528 KKYSNI
+528 TNNLRGNSN
-534 VPVSIISSSIFI
+534 VLPVSIISSALFI
-546 GSTIIFP
+546 GSTFIFP
-553 YERNFSYIGFAL
+553 YDRNLSYFGFIF
-565 SAALLLGTLLFN
+565 SAALMVGTLIFN
-577 KLFRK
+577 KLNRKY

>member
-1 MEDNKEIL
+1 MKIFLIEDSKEIL
-9 EAAVETNAK
+9 GAAIDTDRKEPA
-18 DPTFEFK
+18 FQFK
-25 KPSIWLIIKTI
+25 KPSIWLIIRTI
-36 LKLVPVIVYLRKDR
+36 LKLIPVIVYLRKDR
-50 REWVKKQGKNVNEKK
+50 REWVKKEGKNVNEKK

-76 FVELGPSYIKLG
+76 FVDLGPSYIKLG

-105 LEKLQDDVLPAPF
+105 LESLQDDVLPEPF

-125 EIELGAL
+125 EKELGSL
-132 DDIFEYF
+132 DKVFDYF
-139 DTSAISGASLG
+139 NPASISGASLG
-150 QVYRARYKEND
+150 QVYRAGYKGQD
-161 VVVKISRPHI
+161 VVVKISRPNI
-171 EQTIG
+171 EETIG

-211 VHEEMDYR
+211 VYEEMDYR
-219 IEARNLIEIKNN
+219 IEAKNLVEIKNN
-231 LKEDKSVIIPK
+231 LKNDKSVIIPK

-260 IKVTDIRTLDEYNID
+260 IKVTDIKTLDQHDID

-300 PHPGNISVA
+300 PHPGNISIT

-326 DDTRRRLVRLYLGL
+326 DETRRRLVRLYLGL
-340 VDKDPVRTT
+340 IDKDPVRTT
-349 DVLIELG
+349 DVLMELG
-356 TLEPSVDRRLVE
+356 TLEASVDRRLVE

-408 GLELSIQSLHGKKVD
+408 
-423 RMEVKALQ
+423 
-431 DLANKTLSRFPFRL
+431 N
-445 PKSLALYMRMAS
+445 LALYMRMAS

-463 HYHEVK
+463 HYHDVK

-477 NLLEEEGLIK
+477 SLLEEEGLIK
-487 EAYLEEF
+487 DAYVEEF
-494 KRYVNRFAKGIV
+494 KRYVNKFVKGLEV
-506 ISGELAPMI
+506 SVDLAPMI
-515 KQYLTDQKAVDKT
+515 KQYLADQRTTNKLKGN
-528 KKYSNI
+528 SN
-534 VPVSIISSSIFI
+534 VLPMSIISSSIFI
-546 GSTIIFP
+546 GSTFIFP
-553 YERNFSYIGFAL
+553 HERNLSYLGFIL
-565 SAALLLGTLLFN
+565 SAALMVGTLIFN
-577 KLFRK
+577 KLNCK

>member
-1 MEDNKEIL
+1 LIEDSKEIL
-9 EAAVETNAK
+9 ESSIETEK
-18 DPTFEFK
+18 KEPTFDFK
-25 KPSIWLIIKTI
+25 KPSIWFIINTI
-36 LKLVPVIVYLRKDR
+36 LKLIPVIIYLRKDR
-50 REWVKKQGKNVNEKK
+50 REWVKKEGKNVNEKK
-65 FRKHAERALKT
+65 FRKHAQRALKT
-76 FVELGPSYIKLG
+76 FTTLGPAYIKLG

-118 SDVRPIL
+118 SNVRPIL
-125 EIELGAL
+125 EKELGML
-132 DDIFEYF
+132 DDIYEYF
-139 DTSAISGASLG
+139 DTSALSGASLG
-150 QVYRARYKEND
+150 QVYRAKHKDRE
-161 VVVKISRPHI
+161 VVVKISRPNI
-171 EQTIG
+171 EETIG

-219 IEARNLIEIKNN
+219 IEARNLIDIKNN
-231 LKEDKSVIIPK
+231 LKEDTSVIIPK

-260 IKVTDIRTLDEYNID
+260 IKVTDIRTLDQHNID

-287 FKMLLRHSIFHAD
+287 FKMLLRHIIFHAD
-300 PHPGNISVA
+300 PHPGNISVTN
-309 SNGTI
+309 NGTI

-326 DDTRRRLVRLYLGL
+326 DETRRRLVRLYLGL

-356 TLEPSVDRRLVE
+356 TLEASVDRRLVE

-408 GLELSIQSLHGKKVD
+408 
-423 RMEVKALQ
+423 
-431 DLANKTLSRFPFRL
+431 N
-445 PKSLALYMRMAS
+445 LALYMRMAS

-463 HYHEVK
+463 HYHKVR

-487 EAYLEEF
+487 DAYVEEF
-494 KRYVNRFAKGIV
+494 KRYVNRFAKGIEV
-506 ISGELAPMI
+506 SSELGPMI
-515 KQYLTDQKAVDKT
+515 KQYLTDQKAADT
-528 KKYSNI
+528 RKKNSNI
-534 VPVSIISSSIFI
+534 LPISIISSSIFI
-546 GSTIIFP
+546 GSTLIFP
-553 YERNFSYIGFAL
+553 YERNLSYLGFGL
-565 SAALLLGTLLFN
+565 SAVLLFGTLLYN
-577 KLFRK
+577 KINKI

>member
-1 MEDNKEIL
+1 MEDRKELL
-9 EAAVETNAK
+9 EGAVQTDAK
-18 DPTFEFK
+18 EPTFEFK

-36 LKLVPVIVYLRKDR
+36 LKLIPVMVYLRKDR
-50 REWVKKQGKNVNEKK
+50 REWVKKEGKNVNEKK
-65 FRKHAERALKT
+65 FRRHAERALKT

-125 EIELGAL
+125 EKELGAV

-150 QVYRARYKEND
+150 QVYLAKYEEKD

-260 IKVTDIRTLDEYNID
+260 TKVTDIRTLDEYNID

-326 DDTRRRLVRLYLGL
+326 DETRRRLVRLYLGL

-408 GLELSIQSLHGKKVD
+408 
-423 RMEVKALQ
+423 
-431 DLANKTLSRFPFRL
+431 
-445 PKSLALYMRMAS
+445 SLALYMRMAS

-463 HYHEVK
+463 HYHGVK

-477 NLLEEEGLIK
+477 SLLEEEGLIK

-494 KRYVNRFAKGIV
+494 MRYINRFAKGIE

-515 KQYLTDQKAVDKT
+515 KQYLTDQKAVDRT

-565 SAALLLGTLLFN
+565 AAALLLGTLLFN

>member
-1 MEDNKEIL
+1 MDDSKEIF
-9 EAAVETNAK
+9 EAAIETDAK
-18 DPTFEFK
+18 EPTFEYK

-50 REWVKKQGKNVNEKK
+50 REWVKKEGRNVNEKK

-76 FVELGPSYIKLG
+76 FVALGPAYIKLG

-118 SDVRPIL
+118 SDVRLTL
-125 EIELGAL
+125 EKELGSL
-132 DDIFEYF
+132 DEIFEYF

-150 QVYRARYKEND
+150 QVYLAKYEEKD

-176 QNIYILKKLLPIA
+176 QNIYILKKLLPFA

-231 LKEDKSVIIPK
+231 LKEDRSVIIPK

-260 IKVTDIRTLDEYNID
+260 TKVTDIRALDEYDID

-300 PHPGNISVA
+300 PHPGNISVS

-326 DDTRRRLVRLYLGL
+326 DETRRRLVRLYLGL

-368 KGLELSIQ
+368 KGL
-376 SLHGKKVDRMEVK
+376 D
-389 ALQDLANKTLS
+389 
-400 RFPFRLPK
+400 
-408 GLELSIQSLHGKKVD
+408 LSIQSLHGKKVD

-463 HYHEVK
+463 HYHGVK

-477 NLLEEEGLIK
+477 SLLEEEGLIK
-487 EAYLEEF
+487 EAYFEEF
-494 KRYVNRFAKGIV
+494 KRYINRFAKGIE

-515 KQYLTDQKAVDKT
+515 KQYLTDQKTADRT

-534 VPVSIISSSIFI
+534 IPVSILSSSIFI

-565 SAALLLGTLLFN
+565 SASLLIGTLLFN
-577 KLFRK
+577 KLNRK

>member
-1 MEDNKEIL
+1 MPLLEDSEEVL
-9 EAAVETNAK
+9 DAVVET
-18 DPTFEFK
+18 DREEPTFVFK
-25 KPSIWLIIKTI
+25 KPSIWLIFKTV
-36 LKLVPVIVYLRKDR
+36 LKLIPVIVYLRKDR
-50 REWVKKQGKNVNEKK
+50 REWVKKEGKNVNENK

-76 FVELGPSYIKLG
+76 FVTLGPSYIKLG

-105 LEKLQDDVLPAPF
+105 LEKLQDNVRPEPFLDVK
-118 SDVRPIL
+118 PIL
-125 EIELGAL
+125 ERELGSL
-132 DDIFEYF
+132 ENIFESF
-139 DTSAISGASLG
+139 DPSAISGASLG
-150 QVYRARYKEND
+150 QVYRAKYKQKD
-161 VVVKISRPHI
+161 VVVKISRPNI
-171 EQTIG
+171 EETIG
-176 QNIYILKKLLPIA
+176 QNIYILRKLLPLA

-219 IEARNLIEIKNN
+219 IEAKNLIQIRNN
-231 LKEDKSVIIPK
+231 LKEDKSVIIPS

-252 ITLEYLPG
+252 ITMEYLPG
-260 IKVTDIRTLDEYNID
+260 TKITDIKTLNQNNID

-300 PHPGNISVA
+300 PHPGNISIT
-309 SNGTI
+309 NEGTI

-326 DDTRRRLVRLYLGL
+326 DETRRRLVRLYLGL

-349 DVLIELG
+349 DVLLELG

-376 SLHGKKVDRMEVK
+376 SLHGRKVDRMEVK

-408 GLELSIQSLHGKKVD
+408 
-423 RMEVKALQ
+423 
-431 DLANKTLSRFPFRL
+431 N
-445 PKSLALYMRMAS
+445 LALYMRMAS

-463 HYHEVK
+463 HYHNVK

-477 NLLEEEGLIK
+477 SLLEEEGLIK
-487 EAYLEEF
+487 EAYIEEF
-494 KRYVNRFAKGIV
+494 KRYVNRFVKGIEV
-506 ISGELAPMI
+506 SSELAPML
-515 KQYLTDQKAVDKT
+515 KQYLTDQKSENKIKAN
-528 KKYSNI
+528 SNVLPI
-534 VPVSIISSSIFI
+534 SIISSAIFI
-546 GSTIIFP
+546 GSTFIFP
-553 YERNFSYIGFAL
+553 YERSFSYFGFAL
-565 SAALLLGTLLFN
+565 SAAMLVGTLVFN
-577 KLFRK
+577 KLSRR